1 VTHTSVERNPVH
13 CFSTV
18 LSLCNS
24 LALAR
29 SYRGRSLH
37 QSLLRRVRY
46 SFCIHQ
52 LLQQPLVQRRKRTPN
67 LSLPLYLSVC
77 LSVCL
82 SVRPF
87 RCFTPSASSTPV
99 NSVAKAVRGR
109 RRCGAVCGAY
119 CDADVDSRAQTFVAT
134 ALFLERF
141 ECLHHSSLLSS
152 WPGGN
157 DSDQLSTKGSWH
169 GNSGVRTSDLYQQVL
184 RRVARAPL

>member
-67 LSLPLYLSVC
+67 LSLPLYLSLC

-82 SVRPF
+82 SASLSV
-87 RCFTPSASSTPV
+87 CLSASLPLCLSIYL
-99 NSVAKAVRGR
+99 SVCPSVQVLHTEREQHSSQQRSKSSQRTSPLRSSLRRVLRRGR
-109 RRCGAVCGAY
+109 RLSCSDVC
-119 CDADVDSRAQTFVAT
+119 RNRFV
-134 ALFLERF
+134 
-141 ECLHHSSLLSS
+141 
-152 WPGGN
+152 P
-157 DSDQLSTKGSWH
+157 
-169 GNSGVRTSDLYQQVL
+169 RTL
-184 RRVARAPL
+184 